1 MVTSQL
7 TAAGWILLGVSVVI
21 AVAGFVW
28 ALMRPGDAR
37 VSRWSSHY
45 GLALTDSNRSV
56 VAGYLRSTRSL
67 QVAGAALGWVSS
79 PVYVGLAGR
88 PFPLGDSWVMLAVAG
103 YLIGAA
109 VAEMTFLGQPRPRST
124 VRAAVLAPRT
134 LSDYVPAATVWTI
147 RVLPIATVIVAAIY
161 AIAPKDAQRGVDPSV
176 AFMIAASIL
185 VVAFAVLVERPG
197 NLVSKD
203 QIMSGVRAN
212 VRDGNNQISLATE
225 DMFVWRT
232 DEAGLPFFVPNRSE
246 LLDLY
251 RSIIDYPGVPVN
263 HKYVEEARR
272 GDHICYFS
280 DLRKMQSD
288 YPDWGI
294 TRTLDDIFLEIY
306 LAWRSRLNA

>member
-1 MVTSQL
+1 MSQL

-176 AFMIAASIL
+176 AFVIAASIL
-185 VVAFAVLVERPG
+185 VVAFAVLIEWFLRTIVRRPQPAIMNDLLAADDAIRAASIHSLSAAG
-197 NLVSKD
+197 VALILLSLGWTLLSLGGVTANPQLGALASGFGVACDLGALIAWIVLGHVTTWRVRRGAPLVS
-203 QIMSGVRAN
+203 G
-212 VRDGNNQISLATE
+212 
-225 DMFVWRT
+225 
-232 DEAGLPFFVPNRSE
+232 
-246 LLDLY
+246 
-251 RSIIDYPGVPVN
+251 
-263 HKYVEEARR
+263 
-272 GDHICYFS
+272 
-280 DLRKMQSD
+280 
-288 YPDWGI
+288 
-294 TRTLDDIFLEIY
+294 
-306 LAWRSRLNA
+306 